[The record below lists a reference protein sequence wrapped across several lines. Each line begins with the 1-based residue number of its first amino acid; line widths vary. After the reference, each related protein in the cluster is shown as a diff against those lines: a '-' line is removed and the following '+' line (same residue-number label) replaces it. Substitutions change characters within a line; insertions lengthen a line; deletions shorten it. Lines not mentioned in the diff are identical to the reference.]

1 MVRALRVA
9 GCRSFFVADLS
20 EAVAAREACG
30 DGTVHVLNG
39 LLPGTAGTY
48 AGLGLTPILGSQDE
62 IAEWAGFCR
71 NAGARYPAALHFDT
85 GMNRL
90 GLPAAAAAEVARSPL
105 LADFEPALVM
115 SHFVSAEEPE
125 NPLNARQIDR
135 FAAVRQAFPEVR
147 ASLCNSSGVFLPK
160 DHITISSARA
170 TPSTAAIRLPAAAT
184 RCKR

>member
-1 MVRALRVA
+1 M
-9 GCRSFFVADLS
+9 
-20 EAVAAREACG
+20 
-30 DGTVHVLNG
+30 LNG
-39 LLPGTAGTY
+39 LLPGTAATY

-62 IAEWAGFCR
+62 VAEWAGFCR

-90 GLPAAAAAEVARSPL
+90 GLPAADAAEVARSPL

-147 ASLCNSSGVFLPK
+147 GFALQLVGG
-160 DHITISSARA
+160 
-170 TPSTAAIRLPAAAT
+170 LPARKAAL
-184 RCKR
+184 RSRPPGLRPLRRQSGSRPQQPDASGDPASGPHRPDPGRA